1 MSITNTI
8 SKRDYLR
15 QKFENFKRFIESKT
29 PSDFEPNEEIE
40 RFKAMTEEEIIQF
53 AVSHLLPY
61 KNNIDYPTKSLCEM
75 FKLDFN
81 DKNVSLMIANYL
93 ELFISLIS

>member
-1 MSITNTI
+1 MSI

-15 QKFENFKRFIESKT
+15 EKFENFKKFIENNT

-40 RFKAMTEEEIIQF
+40 RFKSMTEEQIITF

-61 KNNIDYPTKSLCEM
+61 KNNIDYPTKALCNM
-75 FKLDFN
+75 FQLDFTN
-81 DKNVSLMIANYL
+81 KNVSLMIANYL

>member
-1 MSITNTI
+1 MSI

-15 QKFENFKRFIESKT
+15 EKFENFKRFIESKSS
-29 PSDFEPNEEIE
+29 SDFEPNEEIE
-40 RFKAMTEEEIIQF
+40 RFKSMSEEDIISF
-53 AVSHLLPY
+53 AVSHLMPY
-61 KNNIDYPTKSLCEM
+61 KNNIDFPTKALCEM

>member
-1 MSITNTI
+1 MSNTI
-8 SKRDYLR
+8 TKRDYLR
-15 QKFENFKRFIESKT
+15 EKFDNFKRFIESKSS
-29 PSDFEPNEEIE
+29 SDFEPNEEIE
-40 RFKAMTEEEIIQF
+40 RFKSMSEEEIIQF
-53 AVSHLLPY
+53 AISHLLPY
-61 KNNIDYPTKSLCEM
+61 KNQIDYPTKALCEM

>member
-1 MSITNTI
+1 MSIT
-8 SKRDYLR
+8 KRDYLR
-15 QKFENFKRFIESKT
+15 EKFENFKRFIESKT
-29 PSDFEPNEEIE
+29 PSDFETNEEIE
-40 RFKAMTEEEIIQF
+40 RFKSMSEEDVITF

-75 FKLDFN
+75 FRLDFN

>member
-15 QKFENFKRFIESKT
+15 EKFENFKRFIESKT

-40 RFKAMTEEEIIQF
+40 RFKSMSEEDIIQF
-53 AVSHLLPY
+53 AISHLLPY

-75 FKLDFN
+75 FKIDFH
-81 DKNVSLMIANYL
+81 DKGVSLMIANYS

>member
-1 MSITNTI
+1 MSNSI
-8 SKRDYLR
+8 SKRNYLR
-15 QKFENFKRFIESKT
+15 EKFENFKRFIESKT
-29 PSDFEPNEEIE
+29 PSDFESNEEIE
-40 RFKAMTEEEIIQF
+40 RFKSMSEEDVITF
-53 AVSHLLPY
+53 AVSHLMPY
-61 KNNIDYPTKSLCEM
+61 KNNIDYPTRSLCEM

>member
-1 MSITNTI
+1 MSIT
-8 SKRDYLR
+8 KRDYLR

-29 PSDFEPNEEIE
+29 PLDFEPNEEIE
-40 RFKAMTEEEIIQF
+40 RFKSMSEEDIISF

-61 KNNIDYPTKSLCEM
+61 KNNIDYPTRSLCEM
-75 FKLDFN
+75 FRLDFN
-81 DKNVSLMIANYL
+81 DKNVSFMIANYL

>member
-1 MSITNTI
+1 MSNTI
-8 SKRDYLR
+8 SKRNYLR
-15 QKFENFKRFIESKT
+15 EKFENFKRFIESKT
-29 PSDFEPNEEIE
+29 PSDFETNEEIE
-40 RFKAMTEEEIIQF
+40 RFKAMTEEDIITF
-53 AVSHLLPY
+53 AVSHLLQY

>member
-1 MSITNTI
+1 MSIT
-8 SKRDYLR
+8 KRDYLR
-15 QKFENFKRFIESKT
+15 EKFENFKRFIESKT
-29 PSDFEPNEEIE
+29 PPDFEPNEETE
-40 RFKAMTEEEIIQF
+40 RFKSMTEEGIITF

-61 KNNIDYPTKSLCEM
+61 KNNIDHPTKSLCEM

>member
-1 MSITNTI
+1 MSI

-15 QKFENFKRFIESKT
+15 EKFENFKRFIESKSS
-29 PSDFEPNEEIE
+29 SDFEPNEEIE
-40 RFKAMTEEEIIQF
+40 RFKSMTEENIIEF

-61 KNNIDYPTKSLCEM
+61 KNNIDYPTKALCEM

>member
-29 PSDFEPNEEIE
+29 PPDFEPNEEIE
-40 RFKAMTEEEIIQF
+40 RFKSMTLMKIILTTPRNRF
-53 AVSHLLPY
+53 VKCS
-61 KNNIDYPTKSLCEM
+61 N
-75 FKLDFN
+75 
-81 DKNVSLMIANYL
+81 
-93 ELFISLIS
+93 

>member
-1 MSITNTI
+1 MSNTI
-8 SKRDYLR
+8 SKRNYLR
-15 QKFENFKRFIESKT
+15 EKFENFKRFIESKT

-40 RFKAMTEEEIIQF
+40 RFKSMTEEDVITF

-75 FKLDFN
+75 FRLDFN
-81 DKNVSLMIANYL
+81 DKGVSLMIANYL

>member
-1 MSITNTI
+1 MSI

-15 QKFENFKRFIESKT
+15 EKFENFKRFIESKSS
-29 PSDFEPNEEIE
+29 SDFEANEEIE
-40 RFKAMTEEEIIQF
+40 RFKSMTEEEIIQF
-53 AVSHLLPY
+53 AISHLLPY
-61 KNNIDYPTKSLCEM
+61 KNQIDYPTKALCEM

>member
-40 RFKAMTEEEIIQF
+40 RFKSMTEEDIITF
-53 AVSHLLPY
+53 AVSHLMPY
-61 KNNIDYPTKSLCEM
+61 NNNIDYPTKSLCEM

-81 DKNVSLMIANYL
+81 DKNVSLMIANY
-93 ELFISLIS
+93 

>member
-1 MSITNTI
+1 MSIT
-8 SKRDYLR
+8 KRIYLR
-15 QKFENFKRFIESKT
+15 EKFDNFKKFIESKT
-29 PSDFEPNEEIE
+29 PSDFEQNEEIE
-40 RFKAMTEEEIIQF
+40 RFKSMTEEEIIQF

-61 KNNIDYPTKSLCEM
+61 KNQIDYPTKSLCEM

-81 DKNVSLMIANYL
+81 DKSISLMVANYL

>member
-1 MSITNTI
+1 MSI

-15 QKFENFKRFIESKT
+15 EKFENFKRFIESKSS
-29 PSDFEPNEEIE
+29 SDSEPNEEIE
-40 RFKAMTEEEIIQF
+40 RFKGMTEEEIIQF
-53 AVSHLLPY
+53 AISHLLPY
-61 KNNIDYPTKSLCEM
+61 KNQIDYPTKALCDM

-81 DKNVSLMIANYL
+81 DKNISLMIANYL

>member
-1 MSITNTI
+1 MSI

-15 QKFENFKRFIESKT
+15 EKFENFKRFIESKSS
-29 PSDFEPNEEIE
+29 SDFEPNEEIE
-40 RFKAMTEEEIIQF
+40 RFKSMTEENIIEF

-61 KNNIDYPTKSLCEM
+61 KNNIDYPTKALCDM

>member
-1 MSITNTI
+1 MSNTVT
-8 SKRDYLR
+8 KRNYLR
-15 QKFENFKRFIESKT
+15 EKFENFKRFIESKT
-29 PSDFEPNEEIE
+29 PPDFEPNEEIE
-40 RFKAMTEEEIIQF
+40 RFKSMTEEDVITF

>member
-1 MSITNTI
+1 MSI

-15 QKFENFKRFIESKT
+15 QKFENFKKFIESKT
-29 PSDFEPNEEIE
+29 PPDSEQNEEIE
-40 RFKAMTEEEIIQF
+40 RFKTMTEEDIITF

-81 DKNVSLMIANYL
+81 DKNVSLMITNYL

>member
-1 MSITNTI
+1 MSI

-15 QKFENFKRFIESKT
+15 QKFENFKKFIESKT
-29 PSDFEPNEEIE
+29 PSDFETNEEIE
-40 RFKAMTEEEIIQF
+40 RFKSMSEEEIIQF
-53 AVSHLLPY
+53 AISHLLAY
-61 KNNIDYPTKSLCEM
+61 KNNIDYPTRALCEM

>member
-1 MSITNTI
+1 MSNTI
-8 SKRDYLR
+8 SKRNYLR
-15 QKFENFKRFIESKT
+15 EKFENFKRFIESKT
-29 PSDFEPNEEIE
+29 PPDFEPNEEIE
-40 RFKAMTEEEIIQF
+40 RFKSMTEEDIITF

-61 KNNIDYPTKSLCEM
+61 KNNIDYPTKSLCKM

-81 DKNVSLMIANYL
+81 DKNVSPMIANFL

>member
-1 MSITNTI
+1 MSI

-15 QKFENFKRFIESKT
+15 QKFENFIKFIESKT
-29 PSDFEPNEEIE
+29 PSDFETNEEIE
-40 RFKAMTEEEIIQF
+40 RFKAMSEEDIITF
-53 AVSHLLPY
+53 AVSHLMPY
-61 KNNIDYPTKSLCEM
+61 KNNIEYPTKSLCEM
-75 FKLDFN
+75 FKFDFN

>member
-1 MSITNTI
+1 MSNTI
-8 SKRDYLR
+8 SKRNYLR
-15 QKFENFKRFIESKT
+15 EKFENFKRFIESKT
-29 PSDFEPNEEIE
+29 PPDFEPNEEIE
-40 RFKAMTEEEIIQF
+40 RFKSMTEEDVITF

>member
-40 RFKAMTEEEIIQF
+40 RFKAMTEEDIISF
-53 AVSHLLPY
+53 AVSHLY
-61 KNNIDYPTKSLCEM
+61 HIR
-75 FKLDFN
+75 
-81 DKNVSLMIANYL
+81 IR
-93 ELFISLIS
+93 LIIQLNRFVKCLN

>member
-1 MSITNTI
+1 MSI

-15 QKFENFKRFIESKT
+15 EKFENFKRFIESKT
-29 PSDFEPNEEIE
+29 PSDFEPNGEIV
-40 RFKAMTEEEIIQF
+40 RFKSMSEEDIITF

-81 DKNVSLMIANYL
+81 DKNISLMIANYL

>member
-40 RFKAMTEEEIIQF
+40 RFKSITEEEII
-53 AVSHLLPY
+53 
-61 KNNIDYPTKSLCEM
+61 
-75 FKLDFN
+75 
-81 DKNVSLMIANYL
+81 
-93 ELFISLIS
+93 

>member
-1 MSITNTI
+1 MSI

-15 QKFENFKRFIESKT
+15 EKFENFKRFIESKSS
-29 PSDFEPNEEIE
+29 SDFEPNEEIE
-40 RFKAMTEEEIIQF
+40 RFKSMTEENIIEF

-61 KNNIDYPTKSLCEM
+61 KNNIDYPTKALCEM
-75 FKLDFN
+75 FNLNFN
-81 DKNVSLMIANYL
+81 DKNISLMIANYL

>member
-29 PSDFEPNEEIE
+29 PPDFEPNEEIE

-53 AVSHLLPY
+53 AVSHLMPY

-81 DKNVSLMIANYL
+81 DKGVSLMIANYL

>member
-1 MSITNTI
+1 MSNSI
-8 SKRDYLR
+8 SKRIYLR
-15 QKFENFKRFIESKT
+15 EKFENFKRFIESKT
-29 PSDFEPNEEIE
+29 PSDFESNEEIE
-40 RFKAMTEEEIIQF
+40 RFKSMSEEDVITF

-61 KNNIDYPTKSLCEM
+61 KNNIDYPTRSLCEM

>member
-1 MSITNTI
+1 MSI

-15 QKFENFKRFIESKT
+15 EKFENFKRFIESKT
-29 PSDFEPNEEIE
+29 PSDFETNEEIE
-40 RFKAMTEEEIIQF
+40 RFNSMSEEEIIQF
-53 AVSHLLPY
+53 AISHLLAY

-81 DKNVSLMIANYL
+81 DKNVSLMVANYL

>member
-1 MSITNTI
+1 MSIT
-8 SKRDYLR
+8 KRDYLR
-15 QKFENFKRFIESKT
+15 EKFENFKRFIESKT
-29 PSDFEPNEEIE
+29 PSDFETNEEIE
-40 RFKAMTEEEIIQF
+40 RFNSMSEEDIITF
-53 AVSHLLPY
+53 AVSHLMPY
-61 KNNIDYPTKSLCEM
+61 KNNIDYPTRSLCEM

>member
-1 MSITNTI
+1 MSI

-15 QKFENFKRFIESKT
+15 EKFENFKRFIESKSS
-29 PSDFEPNEEIE
+29 SDSEPNEEIE
-40 RFKAMTEEEIIQF
+40 RFKGMTEEEIIQF
-53 AVSHLLPY
+53 AVSHLMPY
-61 KNNIDYPTKSLCEM
+61 KNNIDYPTKALCDM

-81 DKNVSLMIANYL
+81 DKGVSLMIANYL

>member
-1 MSITNTI
+1 MSI

-15 QKFENFKRFIESKT
+15 EKFENFKRFIESKT
-29 PSDFEPNEEIE
+29 PPDFEQNEEIE
-40 RFKAMTEEEIIQF
+40 RFKTMTEEDIITF

>member
-1 MSITNTI
+1 MSIT
-8 SKRDYLR
+8 KRDYLR
-15 QKFENFKRFIESKT
+15 EKFENFKKFIESKT

-40 RFKAMTEEEIIQF
+40 RFKSMSEEDIITF

-61 KNNIDYPTKSLCEM
+61 KNQIDYPTKSLCEM